1 MKKALIVLL
10 AVCLSIAL
18 VAPVAMAKGTNIKI
32 AHVVNEKD
40 AFHVCAL
47 KFKEIVE
54 EKTDGE
60 VTVTIFPN
68 AKLGDERA
76 LLEGMKM
83 GVVDAG
89 IITSGPIIN
98 FIPEFGVFD
107 LPFLFRSPSHAYAVL
122 DGPVGK
128 TLLGKMEDQGWKGL
142 AYGERGFR
150 NLTNSKN
157 AVKTPADVE
166 GLKIRLMQNP
176 IYVKTFKTLGA
187 NAVPMAWT
195 EALTALQQRT
205 IDGQENPLNVI
216 VAFKLYESQE
226 YLSLT
231 RHAYAPNVV
240 MMGMRSWEK
249 LTSEQQEV
257 VQEAAQLAAEANR
270 KYDNDKAAEWLAFLK
285 DQGMNV
291 VEDPDLA
298 AFREAVQPVY
308 DEYGSQFGEDLLEA
322 IAETKAE

>member
-1 MKKALIVLL
+1 MKKLLSVLL
-10 AVCLSIAL
+10 MFSLLLVGAQGAL
-18 VAPVAMAKGTNIKI
+18 AKSMNIKL

-47 KFKEIVE
+47 KFKEVVE
-54 EKTDGE
+54 KESQGE
-60 VTVTIFPN
+60 ITVTIYPN

-98 FIPEFGVFD
+98 FIPEFGIFD
-107 LPFLFRSPSHAYAVL
+107 LPFLFRSPEHAYAVL
-122 DGPVGK
+122 DGPIGTK
-128 TLLGKMEDQGWKGL
+128 LLQKMESQGWKGL

-150 NLTNSKN
+150 NLTNSKRP
-157 AVKTPADVE
+157 VTTPDDIK

-176 IYVKTFKTLGA
+176 IYVDAFKALGA

-195 EALTALQQRT
+195 EALTALQQKT

-216 VAFKLYESQE
+216 VAFKLYESQK

-231 RHAYAPNVV
+231 RHAYAPNVI
-240 MMGMRSWEK
+240 MMSMKTWKK
-249 LTSEQQEV
+249 LSPEQQAII
-257 VQEAAQLAAEANR
+257 QKAATLASKANR
-270 KYDNDKAAEWLAFLK
+270 QYDNDKAAEWLAFLK
-285 DQGMNV
+285 DQGMQV
-291 VEDPDLA
+291 VENPDLD
-298 AFREAVQPVY
+298 AFRKAVEPVY
-308 DEYGSQFGEDLLEA
+308 EKYGSSFGKDVLDA
-322 IAETKAE
+322 IAETKTE